1 MQYNM
6 RHILLL
12 IIGIF
17 LLTISATAST
27 NPFGTAENHN
37 GEGVISN
44 IYTATVTANQS
55 QDLIMVKVATPRAYS
70 TVGQN
75 ILHTPTL

>member
-37 GEGVISN
+37 GEGVIAN

-70 TVGQN
+70 TVG
-75 ILHTPTL
+75 